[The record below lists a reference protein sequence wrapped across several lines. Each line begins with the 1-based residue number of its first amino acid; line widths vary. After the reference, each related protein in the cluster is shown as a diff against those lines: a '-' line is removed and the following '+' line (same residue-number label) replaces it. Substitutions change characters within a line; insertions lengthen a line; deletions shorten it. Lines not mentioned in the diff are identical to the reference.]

1 MARSIVV
8 EAAVHGCIHP
18 GTKGAVMRGIKEER
32 EGEKDDERRE
42 EEITEK
48 RMNRWKKGDDGGEN
62 AWYQCTCN
70 TVQHSMVA

>member
-1 MARSIVV
+1 
-8 EAAVHGCIHP
+8 
-18 GTKGAVMRGIKEER
+18 MRGIKEER